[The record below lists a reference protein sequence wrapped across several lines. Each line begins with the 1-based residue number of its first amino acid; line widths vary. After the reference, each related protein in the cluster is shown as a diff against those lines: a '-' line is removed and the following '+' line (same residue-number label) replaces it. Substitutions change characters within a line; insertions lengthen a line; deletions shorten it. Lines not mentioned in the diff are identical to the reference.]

1 MKNKINH
8 YKEILATRPYFEI
21 LNVTEEIIA
30 DKVSGLENAHKIS

>member
-8 YKEILATRPYFEI
+8 YKEIATRPYFEI

-30 DKVSGLENAHKIS
+30 DKVSGLQTLA